1 MKARIIYRKYYDS
14 IKMGLLMGLLIS
26 NVYLLV
32 QQGKTLDRV
41 LDISKQIKETNQLTI
56 DYVQCIAL
64 IHPDFRTQ
72 DSIQKCVTEGLVPT
86 QIRATSR
93 PTKSNNKPTSSKAP
107 VPTVQ
112 TNPTPKQTP
121 TTSTPPEEPRKNPV
135 RRVGERLTELSDVLE
150 SVIKGVLGDD
160 TK

>member
-72 DSIQKCVTEGLVPT
+72 ESIQKCVTEGSVPT
-86 QIRATSR
+86 QIRATQSKPE
-93 PTKSNNKPTSSKAP
+93 PTTAKTV
-107 VPTVQ
+107 VP
-112 TNPTPKQTP
+112 PTPQATQPRETP
-121 TTSTPPEEPRKNPV
+121 TTSEPPEKNPV
-135 RRVGERLTELSDVLE
+135 QRLGERLTDVSDVLE
-150 SVIKGVLGDD
+150 SIVKGVLGDD